1 MAYYQTNTA
10 KGITPMPTPVGRD
23 LVAHRMSYTFT
34 GAFALGEL
42 LELGILPANC
52 VPVDFIVDT
61 DDLGTAGAL
70 SLGVFNAG
78 KTDISGTEWATAI
91 DVTPTGGAGTR
102 ATSAQL
108 LLMSRLSP
116 SNSDQ
121 VIGFKATTAT
131 TAAGTLGLTLIYR
144 YA

>member
-1 MAYYQTNTA
+1 MAYYQTHTA
-10 KGITPMPTPVGRD
+10 KGITPMPVPVGRD

-52 VPVDFIVDT
+52 VPVDFIVDS

-91 DVTPTGGAGTR
+91 DVTPTATGTR
-102 ATSAQL
+102 ATGAQL
-108 LLMSRLSP
+108 LLMARLSP

-144 YA
+144 HA